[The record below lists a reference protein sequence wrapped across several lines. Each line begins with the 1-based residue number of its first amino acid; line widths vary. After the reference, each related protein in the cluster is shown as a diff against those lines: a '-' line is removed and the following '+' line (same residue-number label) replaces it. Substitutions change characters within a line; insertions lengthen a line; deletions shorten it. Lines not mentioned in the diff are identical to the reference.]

1 VADVRLGTPRGRP
14 APADADRQRPLRVAY
29 VCAARIPVFGHRGE
43 GAHVQWVLR
52 ALDRRGARVD
62 LLAWKP
68 SGGKPADL
76 RRVRV
81 HRIQR
86 GAGSDRAEREQAALG
101 ANDGLREVL
110 AALGP
115 FDLIYERYSLWS
127 YAAMEYA
134 RDAGIPGLLEVN
146 GARVE
151 ENVAAGRIV
160 DQAGAEHASERAIV
174 AASALVAVSEGVAR
188 YLRERFDVG
197 DRVHV
202 VPNGVD
208 PEAYPDELVHARAE
222 GERPFTV
229 GYVGAFRTYHG
240 LDTLIDA
247 FALLHERHPGAQLM
261 LVGEGPDLARARRA
275 LEGHGLLDATHF
287 IGPVPPHEVPAQLA
301 LMDVGVAPY
310 AVSHASYASPLKVL
324 EYMAS
329 GLPVVAS
336 RVVEQL
342 ERLVEVDDVPI
353 LFPPG
358 DAPALADALDRLAR
372 DPELRERLGAAG
384 RDAVLRRYTWD
395 GVAGRILELADI
407 RA

>member
-1 VADVRLGTPRGRP
+1 M
-14 APADADRQRPLRVAY
+14 
-29 VCAARIPVFGHRGE
+29 FGHRGE
-43 GAHVQWVLR
+43 GAHVQWVIR

-62 LLAWKP
+62 LVAWKP
-68 SGGKPADL
+68 SGDKPPDL
-76 RRVRV
+76 ARVRV
-81 HRIQR
+81 HRIER
-86 GAGSDRAEREQAALG
+86 EPGSDRAEREQSALAAN
-101 ANDGLREVL
+101 AGLREAL

-115 FDLIYERYSLWS
+115 LDLIYERYSLWS

-134 RDAGIPGLLEVN
+134 RDAGVPGVLEVN

-151 ENVAAGRIV
+151 EDVAAGRIV
-160 DQAGAEHASERAIV
+160 DRAGAERASERAIA

-188 YLRERFDVG
+188 YLRDRFDVG

-208 PEAYPDELVHARAE
+208 PEAYPEELVRARAE
-222 GERPFTV
+222 GEGRRPFTV
-229 GYVGAFRTYHG
+229 GYVGAFRSYHG

-247 FALLHERHPGAQLM
+247 FALLHERHPGARLM
-261 LVGEGPDLARARRA
+261 LVGEGSDLPRARQA
-275 LEGHGLLDATHF
+275 LEAHGLMDATDF
-287 IGPVPPHEVPAQLA
+287 AGPVPPHEVPARLA

-336 RVVEQL
+336 GVVEQL
-342 ERLVEVDDVPI
+342 ERLVDADDVPI

-372 DPELRERLGAAG
+372 DAEMRARLGAAG
-384 RDAVLRRYTWD
+384 REAVLRRYTWD